1 MGPILHRRQE
11 MHEVCISCCWVI
23 SLRKVNVHTHT
34 ISDKGIRSG
43 TVRLQ
48 NKTPNKREERT

>member
-1 MGPILHRRQE
+1 MY
-11 MHEVCISCCWVI
+11 EVCISCCWVI
-23 SLRKVNVHTHT
+23 SLSKVNVHTHA

-48 NKTPNKREERT
+48 NKTPNKREEPT